1 VKGDGASK
9 GDDASKEKPAAMA
22 RRMSRMSKE
31 DMVKMAKMQV
41 TNKWGT
47 PRRLTDD
54 ELKRA
59 RTIFFDMDDECEG
72 GLRTH
77 ALSRALSRAVA
88 LTVAPVCVRC
98 SGSGDLDAEE
108 IGKMMRKLGQDPTE
122 TEIRELIN
130 SVDSGDMDGKLQM
143 REFLLLFALGLD
155 SEGNAKQ
162 SDVTDCFMVFGG
174 DPRDDVRRAPLLHCA
189 ARGETTESSSD
200 RVVRGLAQDATI
212 EAQDVDA
219 KLLEDFGLDVNVKD
233 VFGVASN
240 ELKKGDMERMIMLKE
255 NEHP

>member
-1 VKGDGASK
+1 MSSAAPPKPRKARVKGDGASK

-59 RTIFFDMDDECEG
+59 RTIFFDMDDD
-72 GLRTH
+72 
-77 ALSRALSRAVA
+77 
-88 LTVAPVCVRC
+88 
-98 SGSGDLDAEE
+98 GSGDLDAEE

-174 DPRDDVRRAPLLHCA
+174 DPRDD
-189 ARGETTESSSD
+189 
-200 RVVRGLAQDATI
+200 DATI